1 MSTDV
6 EREVKSLR
14 VIDADAHVEESAET
28 WRFLD
33 PEFFPRRPLAAAL
46 PPDTSFGE
54 HNAVWI
60 IDHKLRQSAA
70 NPTIMER
77 AQKKPISIPSQELTD
92 VGARLSDL
100 DRFGIE
106 KQVIYPS
113 AWIGCLADDP
123 DLEAALAKSYNDFM
137 ARQCGRSGGRLY
149 YGAVVPFRRPEAATA
164 EIRRVADMGAA
175 VSIFMRGVEWD
186 MPINHPSFRPIFA
199 EAERRGVA
207 VAVHLGFGSPTISR
221 MFDGMPRI
229 KGELPF
235 VPPSGGR
242 LASGLLLQ
250 FAFHNLIKD
259 CLIERYPQ
267 LRWVF
272 LEGGSEWLIPAIRTL
287 GRSGIECRN
296 YFAAGRIFVSCEP
309 DEDLSYVAAKIGED
323 CLVAASDMPHSDD
336 FHHERPEETFRK
348 TGLSEGLLQKILCGN
363 AERLYRI

>member
-1 MSTDV
+1 M
-6 EREVKSLR
+6 ESLK
-14 VIDADAHVEESAET
+14 VIDADAHVEESNET
-28 WRFLD
+28 WQFLD
-33 PEFFPRRPLAAAL
+33 PVFFPRRPVAVAL
-46 PPDTSFGE
+46 PPDTSFRE

-60 IDHKLRQSAA
+60 IDNKVRQSAA
-70 NPTIMER
+70 NPTLMAR
-77 AQKKPISIPSQELTD
+77 AQKKAISIPSQELTD
-92 VGARLSDL
+92 VAARLADL

-113 AWIGCLADDP
+113 AWIGCMADDVE
-123 DLEAALAKSYNDFM
+123 LEAALAKSYNEFM

-149 YGAVVPFRRPEAATA
+149 YAAVLPFRRPEAAA
-164 EIRRVADMGAA
+164 EEIRRVAGMGSA
-175 VSIFMRGVEWD
+175 VAIFMRGLEWD
-186 MPINHPSFRPIFA
+186 LPINHPSFRPIFA
-199 EAERRGVA
+199 EAERRRLA

-221 MFDGMPRI
+221 MFDGMPGI

-259 CLIERYPQ
+259 ALIERHPD

-287 GRSGIECRN
+287 DRSGFDCKK

-309 DEDLSYVAAKIGED
+309 DEDLPYVAGKLGED

-336 FHHERPEETFRK
+336 FHHDRPEETFRERG
-348 TGLSEGLLQKILCGN
+348 GLSESLLGKVLREN
-363 AERLYRI
+363 AARLYGI